1 MRIGL
6 IAFTRRGEALARR
19 LAAGLCA
26 QGDEAASCAGFGPGH
41 IALKDWTQQGF
52 AQHDAL
58 IYVGAVGIAVRAVAP
73 HLRGKLTD
81 PAVLVLDE
89 GGRFCISLLSGHV
102 GGANALCQRV
112 AALAGALPVVT
123 TATDGRGLFAVDT
136 WAAARGLTI
145 ANPEGIKRVS
155 SKILEGQ
162 TVTVLSDI
170 PLTGTPPQGVVC
182 VQEGEADVVI
192 GLHDGPGALT
202 LVPRCAALGVGCRKG
217 ASQADIE
224 AGFVQFMRLHGLHPA
239 CIAQVASIDLKA
251 NEPGLVGFCA
261 AHGVPLVTFSAEQLR
276 AQGEGFTASAF
287 VSSAVGVDNV
297 CERSAM
303 AASGGRLLARKT
315 ICCGVT
321 FALAAQQNPI
331 AWPETDREE
340 EKQ

>member
-19 LAAGLCA
+19 LAEGLCT
-26 QGDEAASCAGFGPGH
+26 QGEEAASCAGFGPGH

-162 TVTVLSDI
+162 TVTVFSDI

-192 GLHDGPGALT
+192 GLHDDPGALT

-224 AGFVQFMRLHGLHPA
+224 TGFAQFMQQHGLHPA

-251 NEPGLVGFCA
+251 SEPGLVGFCA
-261 AHGVPLVTFSAEQLR
+261 AHGFPLVTFSAEQLR

-321 FALAAQQNPI
+321 FALAARQNPI

-340 EKQ
+340 EKL